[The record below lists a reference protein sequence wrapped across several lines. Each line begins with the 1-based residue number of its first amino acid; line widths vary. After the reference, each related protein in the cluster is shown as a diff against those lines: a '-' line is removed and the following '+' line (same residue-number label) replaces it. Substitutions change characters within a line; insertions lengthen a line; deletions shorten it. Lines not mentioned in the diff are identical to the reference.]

1 MQMIVVLFALV
12 LIAWP
17 LACFQAVSMTG
28 TSLQQIDERKED
40 GLAGVGFL
48 LGFFIRQRWW
58 VSYAGA
64 AILMLA
70 IAL

>member
-1 MQMIVVLFALV
+1 MIVVLFALV

-28 TSLQQIDERKED
+28 TSLQQIDERKKD
-40 GLAGVGFL
+40 GSAGIGFF

-70 IAL
+70 IAF

>member
-1 MQMIVVLFALV
+1 MVVCVALV
-12 LIAWP
+12 LALWP
-17 LACFQAVSMTG
+17 LVCFQGVSMSG
-28 TSLQQIDERKED
+28 TSIHQIDEGKED
-40 GLAGVGFL
+40 GSAGVGRL

-70 IAL
+70 LAL